1 MIILH
6 LGLPVSL
13 EFSALWTWI
22 LLAVPVVLCLAL
34 RTRSTWFAVLGKYV
48 RSHFTIIW
56 YFLIVGIFTCLT
68 ISNFASINYK
78 DITFGTVIATMLI
91 ILLVLPFF
99 KRISA
104 FGVEAEI
111 SSLET
116 ANTLERQVTALG
128 MQANFT
134 AKEQALHTGTEEKQQ
149 TQEQLDMLHRLEALK
164 TEVGEQ

>member
-13 EFSALWTWI
+13 ELPVLWTWL
-22 LLAVPVVLCLAL
+22 LLAVPVVLCIAL
-34 RTRSTWFAVLGKYV
+34 RINRSWSVILWKYI
-48 RSHFTIIW
+48 RNHFTIIW
-56 YFLIVGIFTCLT
+56 YFLIVSIFTFLT
-68 ISNFASINYK
+68 IKNFAFINYK
-78 DITFGTVIATMLI
+78 DVTFGTVIATMLI

-111 SSLET
+111 SSLEI
-116 ANTLERQVTALG
+116 ANNLETQVTALG

-134 AKEQALHTGTEEKQQ
+134 AKEQALRTGTEEKQQ

-164 TEVGEQ
+164 TEVGEK